1 MNVKLTDM
9 DIVNNT
15 NINSTHNIP
24 CIIHFLPGCND
35 YEESWRE
42 LNPECVILSWDVS
55 SLERI
60 ISNHHIAKNI
70 KIDFSRDDFVISSL
84 LCYFYGGIVIS
95 KPEKCFMS
103 VRHLLYNFPATLL
116 VVFSLSGSSL
126 LDNSIVI
133 SSAKLGALNS
143 LMEYFMHAKQQNKS
157 SSVVFRDFVRSSMDA
172 SNDGAIVCLNANLK
186 DKMTKEPNIEYIQTL
201 LMLESYLPSSDFFK
215 IIEASTFSSR
225 VTPWLTRLGKQE
237 SNTEKV
243 GILVIDSDKFDKEA
257 PVPQAIA
264 AVLAFQDCML
274 CDDAIVIVAH
284 SPAGGISL
292 DMMLIPQL
300 TMMNAKEIYRS
311 DYVAWKLSKSV

>member
-1 MNVKLTDM
+1 MKKIIFRSFLIIIALAIGSIFYLSVFGIKTSKF
-9 DIVNNT
+9 
-15 NINSTHNIP
+15 NSI
-24 CIIHFLPGCND
+24 
-35 YEESWRE
+35 
-42 LNPECVILSWDVS
+42 
-55 SLERI
+55 I
-60 ISNHHIAKNI
+60 ISEI
-70 KIDFSRDDFVISSL
+70 K
-84 LCYFYGGIVIS
+84 
-95 KPEKCFMS
+95 K
-103 VRHLLYNFPATLL
+103 
-116 VVFSLSGSSL
+116 
-126 LDNSIVI
+126 
-133 SSAKLGALNS
+133 
-143 LMEYFMHAKQQNKS
+143 
-157 SSVVFRDFVRSSMDA
+157 
-172 SNDGAIVCLNANLK
+172 
-186 DKMTKEPNIEYIQTL
+186 KEPNIEYIQTL

-311 DYVAWKLSKSV
+311 DYAAWKLSKSV